1 MLQKIRNFKS
11 NPLIDKV
18 MKKITLLFLLLNI
31 YCIDAQEKMSSS
43 KCVIN
48 FEASVPFFEAV
59 EAKNDAVS
67 CVLIPEKSQITFVA
81 IIKKFQFKRDLMRE
95 HFNANYMESD
105 RYSKATFKGII
116 EKFEMKDIN
125 EIEKDYQIKGKIEI
139 HGESKT
145 ITVSAKIKRVNDGIQ
160 INSHFTLNTDD
171 FKIEIPSIVIAKVS
185 KLVNTNLECILQ

>member
-1 MLQKIRNFKS
+1 
-11 NPLIDKV
+11 

-31 YCIDAQEKMSSS
+31 YFTCAQEKMTSS
-43 KCVIN
+43 KCIIN
-48 FEASVPFFEAV
+48 FEASVPLFEAV
-59 EAKNDAVS
+59 EAKNDVVS

-81 IIKKFQFKRDLMRE
+81 MIKKFQFKRDLMKE

-116 EKFEMKDIN
+116 EKFDMKDIN
-125 EIEKDYQIKGKIEI
+125 DIVKDYQIKGKIEI
-139 HGESKT
+139 HGESKI
-145 ITVSAKIKRVNDGIQ
+145 ITVLAKIKRVKDGIQ

-185 KLVNTNLECILQ
+185 KLVNTEVECVLQ

>member
-1 MLQKIRNFKS
+1 
-11 NPLIDKV
+11 

-31 YCIDAQEKMSSS
+31 YFTDAQEKLTSS

-59 EAKNDAVS
+59 EAKNDVVS

-105 RYSKATFKGII
+105 RYSKATFKGIV
-116 EKFEMKDIN
+116 EKFDMKDIN

-139 HGESKT
+139 HGESKM
-145 ITVSAKIKRVNDGIQ
+145 ITVSAKIKRVKNGIQ
-160 INSHFTLNTDD
+160 INSHFTLNSDD

-185 KLVNTNLECILQ
+185 KLVNTDLECILQ

>member
-1 MLQKIRNFKS
+1 
-11 NPLIDKV
+11 

-31 YCIDAQEKMSSS
+31 NFTNAQEKMTSS
-43 KCVIN
+43 KCVIH

-59 EAKNDAVS
+59 EARNDAVN

-105 RYSKATFKGII
+105 RYSKAIFKGII
-116 EKFEMKDIN
+116 EKFDMKNIN
-125 EIEKDYQIKGKIEI
+125 EIEKDYQIKGRIEI
-139 HGESKT
+139 HGEAKA
-145 ITVSAKIKRVNDGIQ
+145 ITVLAKIKRVKDGIQ
-160 INSHFTLNTDD
+160 INSSFTLNTED

-185 KLVNTNLECILQ
+185 KIVNTELECVLQ